1 MKRPSMARRLTLTLG
16 LIVSLVMLAMGWAF
30 QHTLETTLQELDRV
44 ELVGR
49 AELLRQKIEQ
59 ARVRD
64 PYLTALGGELD
75 TLLLGHGRL
84 RMWLLDAAGQPLH
97 GGPGRPELVETG
109 QADGP
114 CKVRREDGTLMQAL
128 RLPLPMPM
136 PHANGLD
143 LGLNPRDG
151 VGLGVGE
158 IVVALDGRPREA
170 LLASHLRQ
178 LLGLGLAGL
187 LATALLGGLACW
199 QGLQPLRRLA
209 RASAAL
215 APSAEGQRLPER
227 HGDPGLDALA
237 QAFNGVL
244 ARREAAY
251 RQLETFNADV
261 AHELRTPL
269 ATLINGGQVM
279 LAGPRSTEEL
289 REALGAQLEVLEGL
303 GGLVKDML
311 FLARADRG
319 DRVQAAQSQPL
330 SLAREL
336 SHCTDFVEALAEAAR
351 VKLRIEVDPALQ
363 GADAPP
369 LHGHP
374 ALLRRALCNLL
385 SNGIAHSAPGSEVL
399 LRARWRAGPGPLG
412 RLRLDVL
419 NPGTPP
425 PEALRARMFHR
436 FVRGDAARSE
446 REGYGLGLA
455 IVQAVAHMHEGT
467 VFAEPEGQA
476 LSVGLEWPLQAMHSH
491 AYFSSRD
498 G

>member
-30 QHTLETTLQELDRV
+30 QHTLETTLHELDRV
-44 ELVGR
+44 ELVSR

-59 ARVRD
+59 ARARD

-84 RMWLLDAAGQPLH
+84 RMWLLDASGQPLH
-97 GGPGRPELVETG
+97 GGPGKPELVETDQPDG
-109 QADGP
+109 Q
-114 CKVRREDGTLMQAL
+114 CQVRRDDGVLMQAL

-136 PHANGLD
+136 PHAGGLD
-143 LGLNPRDG
+143 LSLNPRDG
-151 VGLGVGE
+151 AGLGVGE

-170 LLASHLRQ
+170 LLAGHLRQ

-187 LATALLGGLACW
+187 LATVLLGGLASW
-199 QGLQPLRRLA
+199 RGLRPLRRLA

-215 APSAEGQRLPER
+215 APTAQGQRLPER

-244 ARREAAY
+244 ERREAAY

-279 LAGPRSTEEL
+279 LAGTRSTDEL
-289 REALGAQLEVLEGL
+289 REALGTQLEVLEEL

-319 DRVQAAQSQPL
+319 DRVQAAQAQPL
-330 SLAREL
+330 SLEREL

-351 VKLRIEVDPALQ
+351 VRLRITVDPALQ
-363 GADAPP
+363 AAGAPP
-369 LHGHP
+369 LHANP

-436 FVRGDAARSE
+436 FVRGDAARSQ

-455 IVQAVAHMHEGT
+455 IVQAVAHMHGGV
-467 VFAEPEGQA
+467 VFAEAEAQG
-476 LSVGLEWPLQAMHSH
+476 LSVGLEWPLHDMQMDA
-491 AYFSSRD
+491 
-498 G
+498 